1 MALVMT
7 IVVEEGRNKTRI
19 IAFFSFSPQ
28 NWNNFAS
35 ILNFVY
41 PQLLEVQDTLIS
53 PWSQWAPEVQKGL
66 VSRLSS
72 CGVTVK
78 YKVSTGLLLS
88 LTLSSPLPRQTG
100 CHPPSLPTTH
110 THSVF
115 TVRGPLPQI
124 LPTPTTSYCW
134 QVSSQEQAKGA

>member
-7 IVVEEGRNKTRI
+7 IVAEEGRNKTRI
-19 IAFFSFSPQ
+19 IAFSSFSPQ
-28 NWNNFAS
+28 NSNNFAS
-35 ILNFVY
+35 ILNFVS

-72 CGVTVK
+72 FGVTVE

-88 LTLSSPLPRQTG
+88 LTLSSPLPRQAG
-100 CHPPSLPTTH
+100 CHPSSTPHHP
-110 THSVF
+110 HSVF
-115 TVRGPLPQI
+115 TTRGPLPQT
-124 LPTPTTSYCW
+124 LPRPTTSYC
-134 QVSSQEQAKGA
+134 